1 MAESMRKRTT
11 TKTKET
17 TVQENTTQKKE
28 VVKKE
33 VVKSYNPGDEI
44 NCFSITAGELI
55 MIGRKT
61 GNVYRWAN
69 YGDVTQVEYQDLKA
83 EPLNSKSAY
92 IYNPLFVIDNEEL
105 LATKDFANVAEVYK
119 DILTIEDIDD
129 IFSLDTISFRKMLQN
144 LPKGFIETVKNVA
157 VTKIQNGSL
166 DSINKIRA
174 IDEITGT
181 DLFNAYLD
189 K

>member
-1 MAESMRKRTT
+1 
-11 TKTKET
+11 
-17 TVQENTTQKKE
+17 
-28 VVKKE
+28 
-33 VVKSYNPGDEI
+33 
-44 NCFSITAGELI
+44 

-83 EPLNSKSAY
+83 EKLNSKSAY
-92 IYNPLFVIDNEEL
+92 IYNPLFVIDDEEL
-105 LATKDFANVAEVYK
+105 LATKDFANVAAFNEYRQTERAEVYK